1 MKIKN
6 KIFISFSSAI
16 SILLVILGV
25 IIYMSISNI
34 MVDNI
39 QKLSLE
45 IAESRAGAIS
55 RYIEGIGR
63 EMKTEAERNLM
74 KTMDKAKIVED
85 LKKQIETRK
94 DTYDIFFIS
103 DIEGNYT
110 TTEDKS
116 GNIADR
122 EYFKKIVNENK
133 EYAISE
139 PLISKATGKAMFVYA
154 YAIKDDSGKTI
165 GVLGNNISLNVIS
178 NMAAEVKV
186 GKTGYGW
193 IMDKTGLVF
202 AHPSEEIR
210 MKMKLSEAD
219 KFGIKISKEAVE
231 RMINNDF
238 GIEKAVDGQ
247 GKKVIIINS
256 TIPNSDNWT
265 FAISVP
271 EKEIYEKLNMVTF
284 ILILLILII
293 VGITAAI
300 SITISEKITKP
311 ITEFVAKFQNLA
323 DGDLTVRSS
332 VKTGDELEML
342 SNNFNLFTA
351 KLENVVSNIKD
362 GAVTV
367 AESSSEIN
375 KANDSLAQKASTQA
389 SALEETSSTMEE
401 ISSIISG
408 NTVKTQEAN
417 DMMVYTA
424 KKSEEIENLS
434 MSLNSS
440 INDISN
446 SSKKIE
452 NIIDVID
459 EIAFQTNL
467 LALNAAVEA
476 ARAGEQGRGF
486 AVVAVEV
493 RNLAA
498 RSGKAAKEI
507 KELIGESVDK
517 VEQGSQFVDKTIKSI
532 QEIVTEVRN
541 GSVVI
546 ADIAASAK
554 EQMEGVEQ
562 VNKAIADLD
571 EVTQTNAGIAQE
583 TSASTHIL
591 YEKANDFLD
600 LVEFFK
606 VSGESVKMKQ
616 TKQLSGSKKIKEVKS
631 SSKFEKKAESA
642 KKIIP
647 FDDEI
652 EEV

>member
-1 MKIKN
+1 M
-6 KIFISFSSAI
+6 SVSS
-16 SILLVILGV
+16 
-25 IIYMSISNI
+25 I

-45 IAESRAGAIS
+45 IAESRAVAIS

-154 YAIKDDSGKTI
+154 YAIKDSSGKTI

-186 GKTGYGW
+186 GKSGYGW

-238 GIEKAVDGQ
+238 GIEKAVNGQ
-247 GKKVIIINS
+247 GKKVIIINA
-256 TIPNSDNWT
+256 TIPGSDNWT

-271 EKEIYEKLNMVTF
+271 EKEIYEKLNIITL
-284 ILILLILII
+284 ILILLIFII

-311 ITEFVAKFQNLA
+311 ITEFVGKFQNLA
-323 DGDLTVRSS
+323 DGDLTVRSH
-332 VKTGDELEML
+332 VKTGDELELL
-342 SNNFNLFTA
+342 SDNFNLFTA
-351 KLENVVSNIKD
+351 KLENVVSNIKE

-417 DMMVYTA
+417 NMMVYTA

-486 AVVAVEV
+486 AVVAVQV

-507 KELIGESVDK
+507 KELIGESVEK
-517 VEQGSQFVDKTIKSI
+517 VGQGSQFVDKTIKSI
-532 QEIVTEVRN
+532 QEIVTEVKN

-554 EQMEGVEQ
+554 EQLEGVEQ

-606 VSGESVKMKQ
+606 VSSENLN
-616 TKQLSGSKKIKEVKS
+616 TKKRKEISGSKKIKEVKNS
-631 SSKFEKKAESA
+631 PKFEKKAESA